1 MDLHRWEGLLWSLG
15 QGGGLLA
22 ISFLTEKAGVTV
34 SLTSPRQSCFM
45 LVFPGK
51 LLIASP
57 LGVSGLPFWTI
68 HYMSPEGGAFQSEL
82 FQGNGVKYY

>member
-1 MDLHRWEGLLWSLG
+1 MDLRRGEGSLWSLG

-22 ISFLTEKAGVTV
+22 ISFLTEKVGVTV

-68 HYMSPEGGAFQSEL
+68 HYMSPEVVL
-82 FQGNGVKYY
+82 FKVNFFRGTG